1 MFPQCDL
8 ARKQL
13 LQISYFGTG
22 PRTDYC
28 HNSHMTKTNTVI
40 AYLIAALFAVYLQ
53 QAAVALFLGIGLALT
68 LGPAP
73 IHNASKLSR
82 GALQSGVVIL
92 GLALPFREVV
102 TLGSSNGMIVSV
114 MVLATLISGYVLL
127 KLVRTDDTS
136 GKLLTTGTAVCGG
149 TAVATMAPVIKA
161 QDSQVAQTLT
171 IIFVL
176 NGIAILLF
184 PAIGEQLSMTQQ
196 QFGMWA
202 AMAIHDTSSVVGA
215 AAIYGDEAL
224 TIAATLKVLRIL
236 WLIPVIILAS
246 YSMKRITAN
255 EVRVPLFVTL
265 FFVASVIG
273 GYFQFE
279 SEITSGFSMVSKSLF
294 ALALFLIGSQMSL
307 QSLKAICPRLIAM
320 ALVLW
325 GALSTA
331 SLLWILNL

>member
-1 MFPQCDL
+1 
-8 ARKQL
+8 
-13 LQISYFGTG
+13 
-22 PRTDYC
+22 
-28 HNSHMTKTNTVI
+28 MTKANTVI
-40 AYLIAALFAVYLQ
+40 AYLIAALFAVYIQ

-224 TIAATLKVLRIL
+224 TTAATLKVLRIL

-279 SEITSGFSMVSKSLF
+279 SEVTSGFSMVSKSLF

-307 QSLKAICPRLIAM
+307 QSLKTICPRLIAM

-331 SLLWILNL
+331 SLVWILNL

>member
-1 MFPQCDL
+1 
-8 ARKQL
+8 
-13 LQISYFGTG
+13 
-22 PRTDYC
+22 
-28 HNSHMTKTNTVI
+28 MTKSNTVI
-40 AYLIAALFAVYLQ
+40 AYLIAALLALYTQ
-53 QAAVALFLGIGLALT
+53 QAAIALFLGIGLALT

-73 IHNASKLSR
+73 IENASKLSR

-92 GLALPFREVV
+92 GLALPFREVLA
-102 TLGSSNGMIVSV
+102 LGSSNGIIVST

-127 KLVRTDDTS
+127 KLVRADDTS
-136 GKLLTTGTAVCGG
+136 GKLLATGTAVCGG

-184 PAIGEQLSMTQQ
+184 PAIGEQLNMSQQ

-215 AAIYGDEAL
+215 AAVYGDEAL
-224 TIAATLKVLRIL
+224 TTAATLKVLRIL
-236 WLIPVIILAS
+236 WLIPVIVLAS
-246 YSMKRITAN
+246 YSMRRVTAN
-255 EVRVPLFVTL
+255 EVRIPLFVTL
-265 FFVASVIG
+265 FFVASLIG
-273 GYFQFE
+273 GYFQFD
-279 SEITSGFSMVSKSLF
+279 STISSGFSMVSKSLF

-307 QSLKAICPRLIAM
+307 QSLKTICPRLIAM

-331 SLLWILNL
+331 SLIWILNL